1 MKNPILTPHELAEP
15 TWLKLKKHYENR
27 LDELRRQN
35 DSEKLGE
42 IETARLRG
50 RIKEIKFF
58 LDIGTPT
65 DEEDED

>member
-1 MKNPILTPHELAEP
+1 MSKILTPQELSEP
-15 TWLKLKKHYENR
+15 AWLKLKKHYENR

-35 DSEKLGE
+35 DSEKMGE

-65 DEEDED
+65 DEEGED